1 MEETSFDPR
10 RRRLCPDGACVG
22 LIGDN
27 GRCKV
32 CGLPAGGVPPTDSAD
47 AAPFADPLAAD
58 DDATDA
64 EVDSDSGGDVSGGD
78 VAPASAAGSAAA
90 TGFDPNRQLC
100 DDGACVGVVGPGGV
114 CNVCGRPAAVK
125 A

>member
-1 MEETSFDPR
+1 MATMEETSFDPR

-22 LIGDN
+22 LIGEN

-47 AAPFADPLAAD
+47 AAPFASVPLAAAGED
-58 DDATDA
+58 VAADA
-64 EVDSDSGGDVSGGD
+64 EVEVDGDSGVE
-78 VAPASAAGSAAA
+78 VAPGSAAA
-90 TGFDPNRQLC
+90 GGFDPNRRLC

-125 A
+125 E